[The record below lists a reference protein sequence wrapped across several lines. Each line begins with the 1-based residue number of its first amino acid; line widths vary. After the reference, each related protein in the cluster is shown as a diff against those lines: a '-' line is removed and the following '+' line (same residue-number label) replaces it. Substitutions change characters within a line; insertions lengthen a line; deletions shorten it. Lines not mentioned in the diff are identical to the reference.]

1 MAEKQGV
8 PSGQGPNLQT
18 DPLMVSESGIAS
30 VKGAP
35 DLVRA
40 GQAVKQA
47 VGQMSPLEKT
57 ALATAPVPV
66 VGDIA
71 GVAADIDMY
80 ANRPEERTGLNYLMS
95 AVGLL
100 PFVPGAAQLRAGK
113 TMLTAPGARIE
124 DTVTDLNV
132 KFKSEYPAFENLGVS
147 HVSPN
152 PEGIT
157 RFNAIDNPTGD
168 SLGIVRVTVPTDD
181 VYRASGG
188 KYTGS
193 VSDSHDSMFMGGE
206 KGLEPTEISRRNVEL
221 ANAEEE
227 LIEGIMYG
235 DIKSGLPKSFD
246 AQFPDVSEA
255 DPKEIQ
261 EWLNSNS
268 DWVRQKALGI
278 VRDKEV
284 MGSADLPKNT
294 PVGFARFADVEVE
307 GKPYMRITEIQSD
320 MFAEARKAEA
330 DPEAIEGWGQNVTF
344 ATKEGQKIPELYPN
358 MAKNDMPLK
367 SSVLKGA
374 VASAIERGSNGIVL
388 PNKFTSAARERYSD
402 SNVKKLLKK
411 TISDLG
417 EGFSYRKVDLPS
429 YYKDDLTFSEHYV
442 LEWPDLKEAP
452 TELKF
457 ATGGLVSLPPR
468 TGDGIVGMIKKY
480 RREGLMD

>member
-1 MAEKQGV
+1 MD
-8 PSGQGPNLQT
+8 PRGQ
-18 DPLMVSESGIAS
+18 DPLTLSESGIAS

-35 DLVRA
+35 DLQRA
-40 GQAVKQA
+40 GKAVVEAVK
-47 VGQMSPLEKT
+47 GMTPLQQT
-57 ALATAPVPV
+57 ALATIPVPI
-66 VGDIA
+66 VGDVA
-71 GVAADIDMY
+71 GIAADAEMY
-80 ANRPEERTGLNYLMS
+80 ATQPEERTGLNYLMS
-95 AVGLL
+95 AIGLL

-113 TMLTAPGARIE
+113 TMITAPGARIE

-147 HVSPN
+147 HVDPN

-157 RFNAIDNPTGD
+157 RYNGVDNLTGD

-188 KYTGS
+188 KYTGT
-193 VSDSHDSMFMGGE
+193 VNDSHDGMFMGGD
-206 KGLEPTEISRRNVEL
+206 KGLEPTEISRRGTEL

-246 AQFPDVSEA
+246 AVSDS
-255 DPKEIQ
+255 DPKKIQ
-261 EWLNSNS
+261 EWIDSNS

-278 VRDKEV
+278 VRDREL
-284 MGSADLPKNT
+284 MEGADLPKNT
-294 PVGFARFADVEVE
+294 PVGFARFADIEVE
-307 GKPYMRITEIQSD
+307 GKPYMRITELQSD
-320 MFAEARKAEA
+320 MFAEARKAEV

-344 ATKEGQKIPELYPN
+344 ATKEGQKMPELYPN

-388 PNKFTSAARERYSD
+388 PNKFTSAAKERYSD

-417 EGFSYRKVDLPS
+417 EGFSYRKVEVPS
-429 YYKDDLTFSEHYV
+429 YYRDELKFTEHYV

-452 TELKF
+452 TEMKF
-457 ATGGLVSLPPR
+457 RDGGLVSLPQW
-468 TGDGIVGMIKKY
+468 GSDGIVDVIKQY
-480 RREGLMD
+480 RRDGLMD

>member
-1 MAEKQGV
+1 M
-8 PSGQGPNLQT
+8 
-18 DPLMVSESGIAS
+18 I
-30 VKGAP
+30 
-35 DLVRA
+35 
-40 GQAVKQA
+40 
-47 VGQMSPLEKT
+47 
-57 ALATAPVPV
+57 
-66 VGDIA
+66 
-71 GVAADIDMY
+71 
-80 ANRPEERTGLNYLMS
+80 
-95 AVGLL
+95 
-100 PFVPGAAQLRAGK
+100 
-113 TMLTAPGARIE
+113 TAPGARIE

-147 HVSPN
+147 HVDPN

-157 RFNAIDNPTGD
+157 RYNGVDNLTGD

-188 KYTGS
+188 KYTGT
-193 VSDSHDSMFMGGE
+193 VSDSHDGMFMGGD
-206 KGLEPTEISRRNVEL
+206 KGLEPTEISRRGTEL

-246 AQFPDVSEA
+246 AVSDS
-255 DPKEIQ
+255 DPKKIQ
-261 EWLNSNS
+261 EWLDDNS

-278 VRDKEV
+278 VRDREL
-284 MGSADLPKNT
+284 MEGADLPKNT
-294 PVGFARFADVEVE
+294 PVGFARFADIEVE
-307 GKPYMRITEIQSD
+307 GKPYMRITELQSD
-320 MFAEARKAEA
+320 MFAEARKAEV

-344 ATKEGQKIPELYPN
+344 ATKEGQKMPELYPN

-388 PNKFTSAARERYSD
+388 PNKFTSAAKERYSD

-417 EGFSYRKVDLPS
+417 EGFSYRKVEVPS
-429 YYKDDLTFSEHYV
+429 YYRDELKFTEHYV

-452 TELKF
+452 TEMKF
-457 ATGGLVSLPPR
+457 RDGGLVSLPQW
-468 TGDGIVGMIKKY
+468 GSDGIVDVIKQY
-480 RREGLMD
+480 RRDGLMD